1 MANAGY
7 DRLRAMS
14 DHPHP
19 LGSLGLFGLADRRLD
34 ILLTALLVVV
44 ILVSRIIAF
53 PSSIWEQDEAIFAAA
68 VIDFDPADNLPH
80 PPWFPLWIA
89 AGKLVHQFGFAATTS
104 LQLVSLAFSVWMVF
118 PLTAMWSPVVGRR
131 LAVGAAILFLVA
143 PGPWFFSGR
152 AFCGTTATALLV
164 AALAF
169 WLQAED
175 RPRWLLAGSF
185 SAGLAALVRPQ
196 LLPAIIVAGLMI
208 SFRSTGSSQSRFLA
222 ALAAPLGLGLVV
234 LIISAGGLAPLW
246 SAFVDH
252 ATYHLSRLDL
262 VDHGFVGSGFSR
274 SLGYPAI
281 AVAWLILFHI
291 GMIRLIRQ
299 GRFSTVTPVLI
310 GALLPCLVVIHG
322 LSNSGHARYAIPVLA
337 LMSGLVVLGLRTLAG
352 RWTGLVIGATIAT
365 SIVILVPQLFVYRS
379 TTSPPAAA
387 IDAALMEARIR
398 GGTVVADS
406 TLHAFF
412 TLRRLDQPSDVP
424 VLFDHL
430 IELGHTPPPPAT
442 TVFIFDLDHD
452 RILVDGEERM
462 SFSTELPMVRRLA
475 QDRFIDLTVITG
487 ATLKP

>member
-1 MANAGY
+1 
-7 DRLRAMS
+7 MS

-34 ILLTALLVVV
+34 ALLTALLVSV

-53 PSSIWEQDEAIFAAA
+53 PTSIWEQDEAIFAAA
-68 VIDFDPADNLPH
+68 VIDFDPSDNLPH

-89 AGKLVHQFGFAATTS
+89 GGKLVHLFGVAATTS

-118 PLTAMWSPVVGRR
+118 PLTAMWSPVVGRQS
-131 LAVGAAILFLVA
+131 AIGAAILFLAA

-152 AFCGTTATALLV
+152 AFCGTTATALLA

-169 WLQAED
+169 WLQARD
-175 RPRWLLAGSF
+175 RPSWLRAGSLI
-185 SAGLAALVRPQ
+185 AGSAALVRPQ
-196 LLPAIIVAGLMI
+196 FLPAIIIAGLMV
-208 SFRSTGSSQSRFLA
+208 SGRNPGTSRLRLLA
-222 ALAAPLGLGLVV
+222 SILAPLSLGLIF
-234 LIISAGGLAPLW
+234 LIISAGGPSPLW
-246 SAFVDH
+246 SSLIDH
-252 ATYHLSRLDL
+252 ATYHLSRLDQ
-262 VDHGFVGSGFSR
+262 VHHGLFGSGLSR
-274 SLGYPAI
+274 SLGHPAI

-291 GMIRLIRQ
+291 GMIRLVRQ
-299 GRFSTVTPVLI
+299 GKWSSVTPIII

-322 LSNSGHARYAIPVLA
+322 LSNSAHARYAIPVLA

-352 RWTGLVIGATIAT
+352 RWTGRVVGAAVTA
-365 SIVILVPQLFVYRS
+365 SMVILVPQLLTYRS
-379 TTSPPAAA
+379 TVSPPVAA
-387 IDAALMEARIR
+387 IDAAMMEARIR
-398 GGTVVADS
+398 GGTVVADR

-412 TLRRLDQPSDVP
+412 TLRQLDQPSQVP

-442 TVFIFDLDHD
+442 TVFVFDLDHD
-452 RILVDGEERM
+452 GILIDGEEQTT
-462 SFSTELPMVRRLA
+462 FSTEIPMVRRLA